1 MNAKLMVLALG
12 LIGSFGLTGCKS
24 ITQADYDAAIDE
36 NTQLRERL
44 ATLQGN
50 VRQANE
56 RNAQVSQE
64 NERLRSENSRL
75 ASQAAAVPAA
85 QPVRANSGFEGI
97 SGVDVGYGESG
108 EIVVGVAGD
117 VLFSSGKASLL
128 NNAKTSLDQ
137 IVGVINRQ
145 YSGNVIRVEGH
156 TDSDP
161 IKKSGWKT
169 NERLGAE
176 RAMAVEQYLVSKG
189 IKNDRIYAATFGAS
203 KPKGTKKD
211 SRRVE
216 IVILGGGA

>member
-1 MNAKLMVLALG
+1 MNARLMVLALG
-12 LIGSFGLTGCKS
+12 VIGSLGLTGCKS
-24 ITQADYDAAIDE
+24 ISQADYDAAIDE

-56 RNAQVSQE
+56 RNAQISAE
-64 NERLRSENSRL
+64 NDRLRSENARLSELAANPAPSR
-75 ASQAAAVPAA
+75 QG
-85 QPVRANSGFEGI
+85 SGFEGI
-97 SGVDVGYGESG
+97 SGVDVGYRAGG

-128 NNAKTSLDQ
+128 NNAKSSLDQ
-137 IVGVINRQ
+137 IVGVINSQ
-145 YSGNVIRVEGH
+145 YAGNMIRVEGH

-161 IKKSGWKT
+161 IRKSGWKT

-176 RAMAVEQYLVSKG
+176 RAMAVEEYLVSRG
-189 IKNDRIYAATFGAS
+189 INNDRVYSATFGS
-203 KPKGTKKD
+203 SRPKGSKKD